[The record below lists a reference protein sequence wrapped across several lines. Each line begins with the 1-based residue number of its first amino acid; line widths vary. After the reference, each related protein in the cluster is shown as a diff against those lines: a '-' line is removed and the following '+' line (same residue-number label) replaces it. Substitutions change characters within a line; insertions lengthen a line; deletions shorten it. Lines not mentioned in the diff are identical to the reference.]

1 MRISVSTDDMEK
13 FPDKIREYLGLA
25 GGDRIKQAVYAG
37 ALDVH
42 RHAIE
47 AISAPKSG
55 VLVKVS
61 KTGRPHKRSAAGE
74 APAVETG
81 RLKTSL
87 HVTASSDKAE
97 AEVVAPTSYAVHLE
111 FGTRDMRMRPFLKPA
126 LDDNREQIK
135 ERVLRAMMRGA

>member
-1 MRISVSTDDMEK
+1 MRISVSTDDMTK

-25 GGDRIKQAVYAG
+25 GGDRIKVAVYSG
-37 ALDVH
+37 AIDVH
-42 RHAIE
+42 RHAID

-61 KTGRPHKRSAAGE
+61 RTGKPHKRSAAGE

-87 HVTASSDKAE
+87 YVTASSGRAE
-97 AEVVAPTSYAVHLE
+97 ADVVAPVSYAVHLE
-111 FGTRDMRMRPFLKPA
+111 YGTRNMAPRPFLKPA
-126 LDDNREQIK
+126 LDDNREKIK